1 MPGISANSCINSS
14 HPSFGVP
21 DRMSRLPPPDGPVKN
36 VIFQAFIHLQD
47 APKQKPTLSI
57 TPVKKLQ
64 FFFCLSFSKR
74 HPNQI
79 SNKLLQ
85 RSRAQNLWD
94 RMLHGI
100 RAPVRAF
107 SAGMDNQSLG
117 PSLKGRGFFLS
128 SLSIKKQK
136 KPPNCTHQC
145 ALQMSAASS
154 PNSCTT
160 KTHKNTLSTTA
171 VLSSQIT
178 WIRCIESLGFVV
190 FVSSYLS
197 IPPGSFRG
205 PSSPCRVGST
215 SVNQPKMGGLE

>member
-64 FFFCLSFSKR
+64 IFFCLSFSKR

-160 KTHKNTLSTTA
+160 KTHFPQPLFCHPKSP
-171 VLSSQIT
+171 
-178 WIRCIESLGFVV
+178 GFVALNHLDSL
-190 FVSSYLS
+190 F
-197 IPPGSFRG
+197 SFRLTF
-205 PSSPCRVGST
+205 PSHLDLSEVRPVRAESGV
-215 SVNQPKMGGLE
+215 PR